1 MGTENTGAPSGKE
14 MAFMLAELVPAKLLT
29 SIYLILSGSEQIS
42 PFHPSGSESLSA
54 MTLAAMLSVS
64 VALTEL

>member
-1 MGTENTGAPSGKE
+1 